1 MLARLMSLGVTLLT
15 MSACLMA
22 AGKEK
27 KTAPATTEETD
38 LAKKLTKQGQTAEV
52 EPGLAESA
60 RISVSIETATDAKLL
75 ALCKQPMLG
84 KLDLRDASKVTTA
97 GFGYLKELPNLQTL
111 LLCQG
116 DISPAEAMAISKLGS
131 LTTLSLSGCKTTD
144 IAVANFKRMKDL
156 VEIDLTGTKLS
167 EKGIEPLLELKKLQR
182 VNLSG
187 TNATDKMLPKWM
199 ALEKLEL
206 LQVVGSKVT
215 REGMDKAEEEL
226 KTSKRKLKI
235 EW

>member
-1 MLARLMSLGVTLLT
+1 MKILCTILGLAVFLT
-15 MSACLMA
+15 SASVFA
-22 AGKEK
+22 EGKGAK
-27 KTAPATTEETD
+27 PAPATTEETETAMA
-38 LAKKLTKQGQTAEV
+38 LSKNGQTAEV
-52 EPGLAESA
+52 ELGLAESA
-60 RISVSIETATDAKLL
+60 RISVSIEKATDKMLL
-75 ALCKQPMLG
+75 TLCKQPMLG
-84 KLDLRDASKVTTA
+84 KLDLRDATNVTTA

-111 LLCQG
+111 LICQG
-116 DISPAEAMAISKLGS
+116 DISPAEAMAISKLNS
-131 LTTLSLSGCKTTD
+131 VTTLSLSGCKTND
-144 IAVANFKRMKDL
+144 IAVGNFKRMKDL

-167 EKGIEPLLELKKLQR
+167 EKAVTPLLELKKLQR

-187 TNATDKMLPKWM
+187 TNVTDAALSQWM

-206 LQVVGSKVT
+206 LQVVGTKVT

>member
-1 MLARLMSLGVTLLT
+1 MSVRPVLLGLVMITI
-15 MSACLMA
+15 SACLMA
-22 AGKEK
+22 DGKDT

-38 LAKKLTKQGQTAEV
+38 LAKVLTKSGQTAEV
-52 EPGLAESA
+52 ESGLSELA
-60 RISVSIETATDAKLL
+60 RISVSVELATDAKLL
-75 ALCKQPMLG
+75 ALCKQPMVG
-84 KLDLRDASKVTTA
+84 KLDLRDASKVTPA

-111 LLCQG
+111 LLCKG
-116 DISPAEAMAISKLGS
+116 DISAPDAMAISKLGT

-144 IAVANFKRMKDL
+144 IAVANFKRMKNL

-167 EKGIEPLLELKKLQR
+167 EKGLEPLLELKKLQR

-187 TNATDKMLPKWM
+187 TNATDKMLAKWL

-206 LQVVGSKVT
+206 LQVVGTKVT

>member
-1 MLARLMSLGVTLLT
+1 MSVRPVFLVLALFT

-22 AGKEK
+22 DGKETK
-27 KTAPATTEETD
+27 PAPATTEETE
-38 LAKKLTKQGQTAEV
+38 LARVLTKQGQTVEV
-52 EPGLAESA
+52 ELGLAESA
-60 RISVSIETATDAKLL
+60 RISVSVEKATDAKLL
-75 ALCKQPMLG
+75 ALCKQPMVG
-84 KLDLRDASKVTTA
+84 KLDLRDASKVTPE

-111 LLCQG
+111 LICQG

-144 IAVANFKRMKDL
+144 IAVGNFKRMKDL

-187 TNATDKMLPKWM
+187 TNATDKILPKWM
-199 ALEKLEL
+199 VLEKLEL